1 VVWTYLFLMS
11 MVLPIFVQSHRH
23 LKITRLRY
31 LCPMLISTFS
41 VPVRLEVVNQ
51 VYTSVELSVN
61 AQ

>member
-1 VVWTYLFLMS
+1 MS

>member
-1 VVWTYLFLMS
+1 
-11 MVLPIFVQSHRH
+11 
-23 LKITRLRY
+23 
-31 LCPMLISTFS
+31 MLISTFS

>member
-1 VVWTYLFLMS
+1 LKNGVAYCEI
-11 MVLPIFVQSHRH
+11 VLRNRTCKQA